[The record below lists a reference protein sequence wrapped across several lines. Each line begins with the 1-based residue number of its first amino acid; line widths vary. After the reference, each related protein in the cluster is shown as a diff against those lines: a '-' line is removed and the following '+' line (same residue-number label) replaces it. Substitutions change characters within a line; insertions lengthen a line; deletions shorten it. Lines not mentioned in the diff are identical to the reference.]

1 MTIPAGVVTDRYP
14 QKHHNISSIKLTLGR
29 TSKISILDTQNE
41 SSIIVGKIEP
51 ALLRNE
57 PIVQSSTGSTNVKTG
72 HRIQHTEEKN
82 KISDGIVRH
91 LNREQLNNFVT
102 HYL

>member
-1 MTIPAGVVTDRYP
+1 MDHPGMICADRNIPKPY
-14 QKHHNISSIKLTLGR
+14 NISSIKLTLGR

-41 SSIIVGKIEP
+41 SSILVGKIEL

-72 HRIQHTEEKN
+72 HRTQHTEEKN
-82 KISDGIVRH
+82 KINDGIESIVRH
-91 LNREQLNNFVT
+91 
-102 HYL
+102 